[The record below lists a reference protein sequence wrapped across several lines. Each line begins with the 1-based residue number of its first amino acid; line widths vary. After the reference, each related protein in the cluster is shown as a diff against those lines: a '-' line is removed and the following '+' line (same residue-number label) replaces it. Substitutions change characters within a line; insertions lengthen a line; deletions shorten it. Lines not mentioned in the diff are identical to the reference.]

1 MGLLRGKILNQYDFS
16 GGINL
21 ADPGHL
27 LADNECLAR
36 SATYDGTRNCYWD
49 KYLKRRGGTLKVNSS
64 AWGNKFVNG
73 IRFYRP
79 SSPTITT
86 IAAMDDGS
94 NVKIG
99 YLDGSSVWQEITGG
113 TAIAT
118 GKKVYFAA
126 WKEKLFAATGNTV
139 IQVISYSGG
148 WSKANISGLTY
159 KPQYITQHK
168 DRLWAAGGDM
178 PEGYME
184 CSDYD
189 DETAWAAT
197 TGEAFNV
204 GFKDGDPITQLLPRG
219 DDLVIYKN
227 DSIWIMQG
235 DNLDNW
241 FQHREEDAVGC
252 VAPLSAVELGFG
264 HVFLAGDN
272 IYFFDGQN
280 DPIAIGDKISPW
292 LEAIPLT
299 LRKLAAGCYYA
310 GNYRLAFASSG
321 MTTYNDKEL
330 WLDLA
335 GFKTGKIAWWIMDGR
350 KIAAYV
356 PYTGPNDANTI
367 YMLDAAAG
375 TMRQMDIGKQD
386 DTVNIPYEF
395 HSKYF
400 VFEQPTLVKIYDRL
414 KVDTPT
420 GIGSMDLDIIKN
432 LNDEY
437 TLPFALDLGAAGT
450 TYGSAVLGTTVMT
463 SLENARKIT
472 EIPLPQGLDGYAL
485 SYWIRHSGNYDHVG
499 LYGFSLAYK
508 YKKF

>member
-27 LADNECLAR
+27 IADNECLAR
-36 SATYDGTRNCYWD
+36 AATYDWTRNCYWK
-49 KYLKRRGGTLKVNSS
+49 KYLKRRDGTLIVNGTP
-64 AWGNKFVNG
+64 WGNKFVNG

-86 IAAMDDGS
+86 IAAMDDGA

-113 TAIAT
+113 SAITT
-118 GKKVYFAA
+118 GSKVSFAP
-126 WKEKLFAATGNTV
+126 WKEKLFVATGNTL
-139 IQVISYSGG
+139 IQVISYSGS
-148 WSKANISGLTY
+148 WSKTNIVGLTY
-159 KPQYITQHK
+159 KPQYIVQHK

-189 DETAWAAT
+189 DETSWAAGN
-197 TGEAFNV
+197 GEAFNV

-219 DDLVIYKN
+219 NDLEVYKN
-227 DSIWIMQG
+227 DSIWVMQG
-235 DNLDNW
+235 DNLENW
-241 FQHREEDAVGC
+241 FQQREENAIGC
-252 VAPLSAVELGFG
+252 IAPLSVAETGFG
-264 HVFLAGDN
+264 HIFLSADN
-272 IYFFDGQN
+272 IYFFDGEN
-280 DPIAIGDKISPW
+280 DPVAIGNKILPW
-292 LEAIPLT
+292 LDAIPLT
-299 LRKLAAGCYYA
+299 LRKLASGCYYS
-310 GNYRLAFASSG
+310 GTYRLAFASSN

-330 WLDLA
+330 WLDLNS
-335 GFKTGKIAWWIMDGR
+335 FKAGKIVWWIMDGR
-350 KIAAYV
+350 NIAAYV
-356 PYTGPNDANTI
+356 LYTGPNDTNTI

-375 TMRQMDIGKQD
+375 YMRRMDIGKQD
-386 DTVNIPYEF
+386 DSVDIPYEF

-400 VFEQPTLVKIYDRL
+400 VFEEPVRVKIYDRL

-420 GIGSMDLDIIKN
+420 GIGSMNLDIIKN

-437 TLPFALDLGAAGT
+437 TMPFVLNLNGEGN
-450 TYGSAVLGTTVMT
+450 TYGSAILGTTLMT
-463 SLENARKIT
+463 SLTSARGVT

-485 SYWIRHSGNYDHVG
+485 SYWLRHSANYDNVG
-499 LYGFSLAYK
+499 LYGFSLSYK
-508 YKKF
+508 YKRF